1 MYKEINEIDQQH
13 NLGKDFPLVYEEL
26 KALAH
31 QKLRYESSDLTLN
44 TTDLVHEAYM
54 KMASQD
60 KKSFEN
66 RNHFFAMASTAMR
79 RILINYARQKKAQ
92 KRGGDLL
99 RITMA
104 EDQVVSKGS
113 VDDILHL
120 DEAMNRY
127 QKLSERG
134 VQIIEYWFFSGF
146 KQDEIAS
153 MMDIS
158 LATVKR
164 EWSAARLWLSREL
177 NQQLN

>member
-1 MYKEINEIDQQH
+1 
-13 NLGKDFPLVYEEL
+13 
-26 KALAH
+26 
-31 QKLRYESSDLTLN
+31 
-44 TTDLVHEAYM
+44 
-54 KMASQD
+54 
-60 KKSFEN
+60 
-66 RNHFFAMASTAMR
+66 MASTAMR